1 MRRVWLAYRRA
12 ATTEQ
17 PSLQPVSEPRKEIAI
32 AVIPPEFVSM
42 RAPWAAATSRVSPL
56 TSSLR
61 SSRLLQEP
69 IEGFVEELAV
79 QVDIGDGCLGAH
91 ENHVMER
98 RDKYS
103 PVIHEKMEVLVEFD
117 VF

>member
-1 MRRVWLAYRRA
+1 M
-12 ATTEQ
+12 
-17 PSLQPVSEPRKEIAI
+17 
-32 AVIPPEFVSM
+32 IPPEFVSM

-69 IEGFVEELAV
+69 IEGFVEVLAV
-79 QVDIGDGCLGAH
+79 QVDIGDGCLGAD